1 MGKSSWL
8 ALMRIFQYQ
17 SSNQSLI
24 HRQNMWLAGLS
35 VGSQG
40 HVLLYCSWRDL
51 WIKTVKCWS
60 CRSMSGKERANFKF
74 KGNLSVAAL
83 QRLLAQR
90 LDVHQAML
98 RAVLP
103 NGEIL
108 RQQNPKETL
117 ASVLCIEGA

>member
-1 MGKSSWL
+1 
-8 ALMRIFQYQ
+8 
-17 SSNQSLI
+17 
-24 HRQNMWLAGLS
+24 
-35 VGSQG
+35 
-40 HVLLYCSWRDL
+40 
-51 WIKTVKCWS
+51 
-60 CRSMSGKERANFKF
+60 MSGKERASFKF

-117 ASVLCIEGA
+117 ASVLCLEGAADSASAAGARSRSPPLRRRIRGKQTIAFSIGDRVRARGYRNKDG